1 MADMDINAN
10 RTYSNGFEPTSD
22 VICFWV
28 RNIVR
33 KTIPNTV
40 HKYTIP
46 GKAKSIIIMTHDV
59 DSNTGLDTM
68 LQFST
73 YQRNH
78 NIAAQY
84 NITTRYFSDDWM
96 SDIYV
101 GTYTAVE
108 QLQLDGHTLASHSVG
123 HFPDFADFPY
133 GVSNVDSTTYK
144 PSYIAGHTINGTVLG
159 ELVVSKDLL
168 ETDHLTSIRSFRSG
182 HLAYPDSL
190 IMGLDESGYS
200 YNSSNSANNVLTSF
214 PYYAAKTRS
223 FNTTMSSVIEIPLT
237 ISDVI
242 DPADFNANDYTD
254 DVNNW
259 ITVSEKYAANN
270 SPITHLIHPNRQ
282 FKVDAMDD
290 YYTRISSGILPYSFE
305 DYGDFWAKRREL
317 KFHSTLLN
325 DTLRVYFDNNSW
337 ETNQSM
343 VIDDQNLQSV
353 HFYDV
358 DNKEIVFNSIPW
370 NYNQRLYYI
379 TGTPISTDDLSETT
393 TSQIKVYPNPF
404 NNSFVVDVHSG
415 RKTIEVIDLTGKMVW
430 QGTGEG
436 LITVDLTTI
445 SLKSGM
451 YFLQVTNTSGTSV
464 VKIIKK

>member
-1 MADMDINAN
+1 
-10 RTYSNGFEPTSD
+10 
-22 VICFWV
+22 
-28 RNIVR
+28 
-33 KTIPNTV
+33 
-40 HKYTIP
+40 
-46 GKAKSIIIMTHDV
+46 
-59 DSNTGLDTM
+59 
-68 LQFST
+68 
-73 YQRNH
+73 
-78 NIAAQY
+78 
-84 NITTRYFSDDWM
+84 
-96 SDIYV
+96 
-101 GTYTAVE
+101 
-108 QLQLDGHTLASHSVG
+108 
-123 HFPDFADFPY
+123 
-133 GVSNVDSTTYK
+133 
-144 PSYIAGHTINGTVLG
+144 
-159 ELVVSKDLL
+159 VSKDLL

-436 LITVDLTTI
+436 LTTVDLTTI